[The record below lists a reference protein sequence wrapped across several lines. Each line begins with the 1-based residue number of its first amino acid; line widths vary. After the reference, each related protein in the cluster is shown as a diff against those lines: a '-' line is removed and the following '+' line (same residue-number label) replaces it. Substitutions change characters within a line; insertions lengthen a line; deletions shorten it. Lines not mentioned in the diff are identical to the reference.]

1 MLKVRSLVG
10 VAAALIATPLMG
22 LPAWADACLFT
33 SVTTFGPPIIFTTT
47 GAPSTSCSVD
57 GVTFSNMTITNN
69 ISSNAPGM
77 LLTASLI
84 PTTIGNESGF
94 QLNYTAG
101 NGTAFD
107 FTWSFTVAGNILSDA
122 FAALN
127 ATSGPAT
134 LTEQLFS
141 NGNPTP
147 TSLLTTISL
156 AFPSPLSQTV
166 NIIPPQFSLLAVKD
180 EFTGATGSTSAI
192 IDTFSVP
199 GPIVGAGL
207 PGLVAACAGLIGLA
221 RRRRREIA

>member
-10 VAAALIATPLMG
+10 VAAALITMPLAA

-33 SVTTFGPPIIFTTT
+33 PVATFGPPITFNTS
-47 GAPSTSCSVD
+47 GPASTSCSVD
-57 GVTFSNMTITNN
+57 GVTFSNMTITVNQGTINN
-69 ISSNAPGM
+69 VS
-77 LLTASLI
+77 LL

-94 QLNYTAG
+94 QLNYSAG
-101 NGTAFD
+101 NGTAAD

-147 TSLLTTISL
+147 TSLLETISL
-156 AFPSPLSQTV
+156 AFPAPLSQTV

-180 EFTGATGSTSAI
+180 QFTGVTGSTSSLI
-192 IDTFSVP
+192 NTFSVP
-199 GPIVGAGL
+199 GPVVGAGL
-207 PGLVAACAGLIGLA
+207 PGLVAACGGLIGLA
-221 RRRRREIA
+221 RRRRRRIA